1 MDKIF
6 SRESFAKEKLKVS
19 DESVKAFYGY
29 KELLVEWNN
38 KINLTSILE
47 SKEIFYKHFVD
58 SLLIMKV
65 TEVNL
70 EGKSMIDVG
79 TGAGFPGLPLA
90 IANKNLKVTLTDSLK
105 KRLVFL
111 DVVTQDLGLNNVDI
125 VWGRAEDLGKD
136 LTYREQYDL
145 AVARAV
151 SKLPT
156 LLEYTLPFVKPGGF
170 FIAYKGPDYQVEL
183 EESEKALDI
192 LGGRLHSIKNF
203 KLKEMTIERNIII
216 FEKYKSTPNKYPRPA
231 GTPQRKPL

>member
-90 IANKNLKVTLTDSLK
+90 IASVNRNNAISGLPHGPYTVKNLSP
-105 KRLVFL
+105 
-111 DVVTQDLGLNNVDI
+111 VV
-125 VWGRAEDLGKD
+125 GK
-136 LTYREQYDL
+136 L
-145 AVARAV
+145 
-151 SKLPT
+151 
-156 LLEYTLPFVKPGGF
+156 
-170 FIAYKGPDYQVEL
+170 YKWL
-183 EESEKALDI
+183 
-192 LGGRLHSIKNF
+192 
-203 KLKEMTIERNIII
+203 
-216 FEKYKSTPNKYPRPA
+216 
-231 GTPQRKPL
+231 